1 MVALKTI
8 SKARISELSVY
19 TGRKAINIKAYGQ
32 KNVST
37 RVDYL
42 ILCPVWFLSVWFL
55 LESSVFVFVFV
66 SVFVC
71 FSVIVIVIL

>member
-1 MVALKTI
+1 MRKIKIHYNMVALKTI

-42 ILCPVWFLSVWFL
+42 ILCPV
-55 LESSVFVFVFV
+55 
-66 SVFVC
+66 
-71 FSVIVIVIL
+71 